1 MKKISILSLLV
12 ITLLL
17 SSFSPTKADTFGNGT
32 NQFAI
37 DFVSVGNPGNSA
49 NPLTGYGSVS
59 YEFRMGKYVISLDQ
73 VLAATANGLEGVPA
87 GGWTSGQQPVGS
99 LSWYQAAAFVNW
111 LNTSKGFT
119 QAYNL
124 SWDGSAYR
132 MSLWQAGDSGYDANN
147 AFRNSLAHY
156 FLPSENEWHKAAFG
170 KADGSGYW
178 LYATASDV
186 VPVGVA
192 SGTAANT
199 VVVNNLWEQTPA
211 SVEESGGLSDY
222 GTMGQTGNTFQW
234 LESAADG
241 ANDSPTEER
250 STGSVGYWYDISNTG
265 SYWYRGPEI
274 VSSTDKWST
283 APDNIAYPYMSFR
296 VASVPEPSTYALLLL
311 GGAASLWALRR
322 RKS

>member
-1 MKKISILSLLV
+1 MKKISVLPLLV
-12 ITLLL
+12 FTILL
-17 SSFSPTKADTFGNGT
+17 SSFSPTKADTFGSGT

-59 YEFRMGKYVISLDQ
+59 YEFRMGKYVISRDQ

-87 GGWTSGQQPVGS
+87 GGWTSGQQPAGS

-124 SWDGSAYR
+124 SWDGSAYS
-132 MSLWQAGDSGYDANN
+132 MNLWQAGDSGYDANN

-170 KADGSGYW
+170 KRDGSGYW
-178 LYATASDV
+178 LYATATDT
-186 VPVGVA
+186 VPTGVA
-192 SGTAANT
+192 SGTTANT
-199 VVVNNLWEQTPA
+199 VVVNNPWEQTPA
-211 SVEESGGLSDY
+211 NVEESGGLSDY
-222 GTMGQTGNTFQW
+222 GTMGQTGNAFQW
-234 LESAADG
+234 IESAVDG
-241 ANDSPTEER
+241 INNSPTEER
-250 STGSVGYWYDISNTG
+250 TTGSIGYWYYINGTVDPFDA
-265 SYWYRGPEI
+265 GPEG
-274 VSSTDKWST
+274 VSSTYRWST

-311 GGAASLWALRR
+311 SGAASLWALKR